1 MHFLIIAIEFNS
13 FARPSFNRATDAA
26 NESIKMSCV
35 SPVRNATKEA
45 FNIEFKELRVTLSKK
60 KREEG
65 TLYLIF
71 TRTGTADHST
81 LIN

>member
-1 MHFLIIAIEFNS
+1 MRFLIIAIEFNS

-60 KREEG
+60 KKKGRG
-65 TLYLIF
+65 NSLF
-71 TRTGTADHST
+71 DFH
-81 LIN
+81 

>member
-1 MHFLIIAIEFNS
+1 MRFLIIAIEFNS

-71 TRTGTADHST
+71 TRMGTADHST

>member
-1 MHFLIIAIEFNS
+1 MRFLIIAIEFNS

-60 KREEG
+60 KGGRG
-65 TLYLIF
+65 NSLF
-71 TRTGTADHST
+71 DFH
-81 LIN
+81 

>member
-1 MHFLIIAIEFNS
+1 MRFLIIAIEFNS

-60 KREEG
+60 REEG
-65 TLYLIF
+65 NSLF
-71 TRTGTADHST
+71 DFH
-81 LIN
+81 

>member
-71 TRTGTADHST
+71 TRTGSADHST

>member
-1 MHFLIIAIEFNS
+1 MRFLIIAIEFNS

-71 TRTGTADHST
+71 TRTGSADHST

>member
-1 MHFLIIAIEFNS
+1 MRFLIIAIEFNS

-35 SPVRNATKEA
+35 SPARNATKEA

-71 TRTGTADHST
+71 TRTGSADHST